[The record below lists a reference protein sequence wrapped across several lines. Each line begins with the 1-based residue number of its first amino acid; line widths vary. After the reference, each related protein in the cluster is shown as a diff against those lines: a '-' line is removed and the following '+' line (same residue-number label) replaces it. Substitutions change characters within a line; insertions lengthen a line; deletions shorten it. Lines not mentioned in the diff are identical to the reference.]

1 MSLKEIVILLVDDNE
16 QFARQIEELL
26 KTDEQQKFAI
36 IWKRNGEEAMNEL
49 AKNSSVDIIFMEY
62 FLPGKNGIDVAREV
76 RKIRTGIP
84 IVFTTI
90 NKDFDLA
97 VEAMKIGVDEYLVK
111 DELLTP
117 VLMKTIVAVL
127 EKHHLREE
135 LAALE
140 ITQHRLDAMRK
151 MVSEILKEIAEPI
164 RKMEEGLQELGL
176 SEHVGKQAKYVN
188 IMKENIVRIGKKIE
202 MLRSLNRDKT
212 VPYIKNIRM
221 IDLS

>member
-1 MSLKEIVILLVDDNE
+1 MSLKEVVILLLDDNE
-16 QFARQIEELL
+16 TFVRQIEGLL
-26 KTDEQQKFAI
+26 KADEQQNFSI
-36 IWKRNGEEAMNEL
+36 IWKRNGEEAIDEIR
-49 AKNSSVDIIFMEY
+49 KNLSIDIILMEY
-62 FLPGKNGIDVAREV
+62 FLPGKNGIEVAREV

-117 VLMKTIVAVL
+117 VLMKTILAVL

-151 MVSEILKEIAEPI
+151 MVSEILKEIAEPMV
-164 RKMEEGLQELGL
+164 KMKEGIQELNS
-176 SEHVGKQAKYVN
+176 SEPFIKHVKYVN

-202 MLRSLNRDKT
+202 MLKSLNRDKT